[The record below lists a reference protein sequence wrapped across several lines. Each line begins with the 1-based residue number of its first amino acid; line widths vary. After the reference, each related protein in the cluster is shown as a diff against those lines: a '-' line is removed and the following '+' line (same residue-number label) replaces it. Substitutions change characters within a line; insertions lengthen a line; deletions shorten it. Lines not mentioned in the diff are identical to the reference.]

1 MLAMRLLTTTDL
13 RQAEQRAAQTLP
25 ARTLML
31 RAAQAAANL
40 AIAQFREPYLV
51 LAGPGNNGGD
61 ALETALLL
69 QQAWQQVSIVL
80 LAEPSQLTVDA
91 RQAYERCRVAQ
102 LNFLPTLPESLSGFH
117 CVIDGLFGIG
127 LKRALEQP
135 LAHWVTSLNHSGVP
149 ILALDIPSGLNA
161 DTGRVVGGASGVAV
175 KATQTLT
182 FIAGKPGLWTAQ
194 GPEYCG
200 QIQVAD
206 LVGVSETHF
215 TPCPN
220 VGALNSPEQFR
231 PALRLRQHDSHKG
244 SFGNVHIVGGQSG
257 MAGAA
262 LLAGRAALF
271 SGTGRVY
278 VHSLAGL
285 ELDPLHPELMLR
297 QAQHRPE
304 PSDLSAGVNVC
315 GPGLGS
321 SEQAQAWLETCL
333 HSQNALVLDAD
344 ALNLLAQDQAWK
356 KLLHARQAATV
367 LTPHPLEAARLLQEQ
382 TVEVNADRL
391 RAARELAE
399 IYGATVVLKGAGS
412 IITRPAG
419 LPTTQGPVWRIN
431 PTGNPGLASAGTGD
445 VLAGVTGALIA
456 GTLQHDRNKPLTALA
471 LAFDCACAA
480 VWLHGKAAEELTA
493 DPRQAGTI
501 GLTATELLPALRR
514 CLNELTND
522 LAQS

>member
-13 RQAEQRAAQTLP
+13 RLVEQRAAQALP
-25 ARTLML
+25 ARGLML
-31 RAAQAAANL
+31 KAARAAADL
-40 AIAQFREPYLV
+40 ALAQFRGPYLV

-69 QQAWQQVSIVL
+69 QQAWQQVSVVL

-91 RQAYERCRVAQ
+91 RQAYERCRAAQ
-102 LNFLPTLPESLSGFH
+102 LNFLPTLPDTWSGFQ

-127 LKRALEQP
+127 LKRALEQA

-175 KATQTLT
+175 KASQTLT

-206 LVGVSETHF
+206 LGVSETHF
-215 TPCPN
+215 KPCPN
-220 VGALNSPEQFR
+220 AGALNSPEQFR
-231 PALRLRQHDSHKG
+231 PALRPRQHDSHKG

-271 SGTGRVY
+271 SGAGRVY

-297 QAQHRPE
+297 QAQHRSDPN
-304 PSDLSAGVNVC
+304 DLSAGVNVC

-321 SEQAQAWLETCL
+321 SEPAQAWLETCL
-333 HSQNALVLDAD
+333 HSPNALVLDAD
-344 ALNLLAQDQAWK
+344 ALNLLAQDLAWK
-356 KLLHARQAATV
+356 KLLHARQAPTV

-382 TVEVNADRL
+382 AVEVNADRL

-399 IYGATVVLKGAGS
+399 AYHATVVLKGAGT

-419 LPTTQGPVWRIN
+419 LPTTEGPVWRIN

-456 GTLQHDRNKPLTALA
+456 GALQHDRNKPLTALA

-501 GLTATELLPALRR
+501 GLTATELLPALRL

>member
-1 MLAMRLLTTTDL
+1 MTAMRLLTTTDL

-31 RAAQAAANL
+31 RAAQAAADL
-40 AIAQFREPYLV
+40 AMAQFREPYLV

-69 QQAWQQVSIVL
+69 QQAWQQVSVVL
-80 LAEPSQLTVDA
+80 LADPSQLPVDA
-91 RQAYERCRVAQ
+91 RHAYERCLAAQ
-102 LNFLPTLPESLSGFH
+102 VKFLPTLPDSLSGFRS
-117 CVIDGLFGIG
+117 VIDGLFGIG
-127 LKRALEQP
+127 LKRALEKP
-135 LAHWVTSLNHSGVP
+135 VASWIAALNTSRLPV
-149 ILALDIPSGLNA
+149 LALDVPSGLNA

-175 KATQTLT
+175 KASQTLT
-182 FIAGKPGLWTAQ
+182 FIAGKPGLWTAE

-206 LVGVSETHF
+206 LGLSEIIS
-215 TPCPN
+215 TPYPN
-220 VGALNSPEQFR
+220 AGGLNSPEQFR
-231 PALRLRQHDSHKG
+231 LVLRPRPQDSHKG

-271 SGTGRVY
+271 SGAGRVY

-285 ELDPLHPELMLR
+285 ALDPLHPELMLR
-297 QAQHRPE
+297 QAQDP
-304 PSDLSAGVNVC
+304 PNPNDLSAGVNVC

-399 IYGATVVLKGAGS
+399 AYHATVVLKGAGT